1 MEFPSDARFKSI
13 SINSDDNETLH
24 FKRPNPNSHIDG
36 QKYKVDP
43 ILVKDEYG
51 VWGVNSIFIP
61 KDLFK
66 FKVTGTEG
74 NFIVTMD
81 SGDIINGAV
90 YSNNTFHFLVNGVYQ
105 FTFEDI
111 VANEST
117 LSILGDIYT
126 DVDGRSEV
134 AFGENVNGA
143 LMVTIAPLVRKEGE
157 VRTMALSTW
166 NVNIYSEVPENYF

>member
-43 ILVKDEYG
+43 ILLKDATG
-51 VWGVNSIFIP
+51 AWGVNPIFIP

-66 FKVTGTEG
+66 FKVVGTEG

-81 SGDIINGAV
+81 NGDIINAAV
-90 YSNNTFHFLVNGVYQ
+90 YSNNTFNFLVNGVYQ
-105 FTFEDI
+105 FIFDDI
-111 VANEST
+111 LASEST
-117 LSILGDIYT
+117 LSIIGDINT
-126 DVDGRSEV
+126 DVQGRSEV
-134 AFGENVNGA
+134 AFGENEDGA

-157 VRTMALSTW
+157 IRTVVLSTW
-166 NVNIYSEVPENYF
+166 NVNIYSEIPENYF